1 MELTVEVHLTNGDEF
16 QHVQRFS
23 DDTVQFSSEYPQ
35 FLDYLKVALGKIIPG
50 AKATRSVPPLVLINP
65 TAFYN
70 VDHVARVGWSWVV
83 ANEIEAEIQEKE
95 LGFLAALKRNI

>member
-1 MELTVEVHLTNGDEF
+1 MELTVEVLLTNGDEF
-16 QHVQRFS
+16 QHVQRFP
-23 DDTVQFSSEYPQ
+23 DDTVQFSSEYLQ
-35 FLDYLKVALGKIIPG
+35 FLDYLKVVLGKIVPG
-50 AKATRSVPPLVLINP
+50 TKATRSVPPLVLINP

-70 VDHVARVGWSWVV
+70 VDHVARVGWSWIV